1 MEQEAESGDI
11 HTVHRSHP
19 ETTLS
24 ACFPSC
30 GDQSVRQPPN
40 HTHTHTR
47 THTRQSPRAAQTA
60 SSIIYRHHNTDAV
73 LTGKA
78 PSVTRAQP
86 SIGNEGQPG
95 PAEGAGDGRSA
106 PLRPGA
112 AYWDLRVMYDAVARG
127 RVDDIKLP
135 GYIC

>member
-1 MEQEAESGDI
+1 VEIFIQFIGR
-11 HTVHRSHP
+11 TQRRRSLPVFHHAVISQCDSP
-19 ETTLS
+19 RT
-24 ACFPSC
+24 
-30 GDQSVRQPPN
+30 
-40 HTHTHTR
+40 THTHTR